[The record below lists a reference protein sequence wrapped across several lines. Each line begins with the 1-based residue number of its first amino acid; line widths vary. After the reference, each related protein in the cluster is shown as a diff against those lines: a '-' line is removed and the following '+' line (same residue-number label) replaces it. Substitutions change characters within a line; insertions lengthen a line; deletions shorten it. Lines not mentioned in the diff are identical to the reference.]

1 MNDNEVIENEIDND
15 EDIDEDIDENEIY
28 EAIENFHQWLAGN
41 EELEY

>member
-1 MNDNEVIENEIDND
+1 MNDNEVIENEIEN
-15 EDIDEDIDENEIY
+15 DEDIDENEIY

>member
-1 MNDNEVIENEIDND
+1 MNDNEVIEND
-15 EDIDEDIDENEIY
+15 EVIESDEDIDENEIY